1 MINKFVLLHLR
12 VLIGPHMFSSYA
24 TSQTWCSMPRNFM
37 PVKAKQR
44 QNVGGINWLINT
56 LSNRTTIKI
65 IIVTTTN
72 HDNWNRPMK
81 NIPCTILPW
90 WIGLQNII
98 YSRVCITLFQIQ
110 IGDDKKVLRIK
121 FCSISQIP
129 IMVTHWCKI
138 WNILMNY

>member
-1 MINKFVLLHLR
+1 
-12 VLIGPHMFSSYA
+12 
-24 TSQTWCSMPRNFM
+24 
-37 PVKAKQR
+37 
-44 QNVGGINWLINT
+44 
-56 LSNRTTIKI
+56 
-65 IIVTTTN
+65 
-72 HDNWNRPMK
+72 MK

-129 IMVTHWCKI
+129 IMVTHWCKQDMKYF
-138 WNILMNY
+138 NELLMTILNKVLNYSTHFIIVFRCHGS